1 MIISFLKISFFLDM
15 LNLFSIKNPR
25 PGDAQ
30 TNDVGTQRTSAAI
43 LRVTKGYFIQLFHDK
58 MK

>member
-1 MIISFLKISFFLDM
+1 M

-25 PGDAQ
+25 PGDAP

-43 LRVTKGYFIQLFHDK
+43 LRVTKGYLILLRKQ